1 MTDTR
6 QALAALYKVVIARNR
21 DGVDWGEHFG
31 PLMTALADTKA
42 ALSAQPVAGVVAF
55 KGPAKWLEREI
66 EDGYRGI
73 RWIASDGVYG
83 VPTLEDVMRTLGYAA
98 HQAQAAPAP
107 QPSAQGEPLELP

>member
-42 ALSAQPVAGVVAF
+42 ALSAQPVA
-55 KGPAKWLEREI
+55 PAE
-66 EDGYRGI
+66 
-73 RWIASDGVYG
+73 
-83 VPTLEDVMRTLGYAA
+83 PAA
-98 HQAQAAPAP
+98 V
-107 QPSAQGEPLELP
+107 GEPLTPRCACCGATKNLHRDLGSGGPFRCDSDDCVVF